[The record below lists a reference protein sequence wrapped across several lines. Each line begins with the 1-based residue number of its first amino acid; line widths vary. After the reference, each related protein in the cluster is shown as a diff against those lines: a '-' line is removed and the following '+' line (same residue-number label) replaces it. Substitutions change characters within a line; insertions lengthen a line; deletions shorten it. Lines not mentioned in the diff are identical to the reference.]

1 MDMRTLA
8 AEYLAA
14 CEFGKRLSAD
24 TVKAYRIDL
33 RQYLE
38 FAGAAPGS
46 RELLSRYIAH
56 LNSSFA
62 PRSAK
67 RKLASVRAFYRAL
80 ELDGILEDNPFNRL
94 NIRIHT
100 PHQLPRTIPGQT
112 VHDILQAAYDAYK
125 PGSRDVLRDIFVLEL
140 LFSTGLRVSELCSLT
155 RESFLL
161 SCTEL
166 RLLINGKGSKERIVQ
181 LTTPELLVLAS
192 RYMEAYAGEIEE
204 QGFILY
210 NRRCRPLTPQSVRRI
225 IGRYTRAAQASG
237 HITPHMFR
245 HTFATSLLEAGM
257 DIRYI
262 QSLLGHS
269 SISTTQIY
277 THVAASHQASLLAE
291 MHPRGKMSFSL

>member
-1 MDMRTLA
+1 MDLRTLA

-38 FAGAAPGS
+38 FAGNAPGS

-140 LFSTGLRVSELCSLT
+140 LFSTGLRVSELCMT
-155 RESFLL
+155 
-161 SCTEL
+161 
-166 RLLINGKGSKERIVQ
+166 Q
-181 LTTPELLVLAS
+181 P
-192 RYMEAYAGEIEE
+192 
-204 QGFILY
+204 
-210 NRRCRPLTPQSVRRI
+210 CRPRVC
-225 IGRYTRAAQASG
+225 QA
-237 HITPHMFR
+237 
-245 HTFATSLLEAGM
+245 
-257 DIRYI
+257 
-262 QSLLGHS
+262 
-269 SISTTQIY
+269 
-277 THVAASHQASLLAE
+277 
-291 MHPRGKMSFSL
+291 